1 MRTTSSILTS
11 GKIYPLVLMEFY
23 RTKVKKKT
31 NLKHFSKITTK
42 EAQLALEAVRS
53 PTTHFSIVGREQ
65 HVEFPVPKLGRQ
77 LLRVAEV

>member
-23 RTKVKKKT
+23 RTKVKKKS
-31 NLKHFSKITTK
+31 LKHFSKITTK